1 MDAQRTLRRHISCVG
16 IGLHSGNKV
25 NLTLKPAPADFGI
38 RFRRT
43 DLGNLEVPATVRHL
57 AGIQL
62 ATGLAHNEVSVE
74 TVEHLLAALVSLGID
89 NVIVELNSPEVP
101 IMDGSA
107 APFIYLIQEAGVKA
121 LQAPRKYLKIVRP
134 IMISRGDKRI
144 ALYPSEH
151 FKVTYSISYDHPL
164 LRHQSRTLRITEE
177 SFIEELAPA
186 RTFTFLKDVEMLRQ
200 NGLALGGSL
209 ENAIVLGETG
219 VLNNALR
226 FEDEFVRHKILDA
239 VGDLAL
245 VGYPVIGHL
254 FAHRAGH
261 ALHTEFAAKILEETH
276 AWRFVESPDT
286 VAVPAAFGAKAH
298 VPRLARLTTV
308 TEVRTPP
315 SDREATRKDGPRGG
329 VAQVF
334 RPAHMPVTMKP
345 FWPTRPSGSSRSCS
359 RSRIACATSSGAASS
374 RAAARRSSRTRTS
387 FERWIACCGARPSG
401 PASTR
406 CCRSSSAPTPTGG
419 SRPICGSPAIG
430 G

>member
-1 MDAQRTLRRHISCVG
+1 MDAQRTIRRQISCVG

-25 NLTLKPAPADFGI
+25 NLTLKPAPANFGI

-43 DLGNLEVPATVRHL
+43 DLGNHEVPATVQNL

-62 ATGLAHNEVSVE
+62 ATGLASNEVSVE
-74 TVEHLLAALVSLGID
+74 TVEHLLAALVSVGVD
-89 NVIVELNSPEVP
+89 NVVIELNSPEVP

-107 APFIYLIQEAGVKA
+107 APFIYLIHEAGVKR
-121 LQAPRKYLKIVRP
+121 LQTPRTFLKIVRP
-134 IMISRGDKRI
+134 IAISRGDKRI
-144 ALYPSEH
+144 ALFPSDH

-177 SFIEELAPA
+177 SFSEEIAPA

-254 FAHRAGH
+254 VAHRAGH
-261 ALHTEFAAKILEETH
+261 ALHTEFAARILEETH
-276 AWRFVESPDT
+276 SWRLVQTPLD
-286 VAVPAAFGAKAH
+286 APAIPAPAALKHPAA
-298 VPRLARLTTV
+298 RLA
-308 TEVRTPP
+308 
-315 SDREATRKDGPRGG
+315 
-329 VAQVF
+329 Q
-334 RPAHMPVTMKP
+334 
-345 FWPTRPSGSSRSCS
+345 
-359 RSRIACATSSGAASS
+359 
-374 RAAARRSSRTRTS
+374 
-387 FERWIACCGARPSG
+387 
-401 PASTR
+401 
-406 CCRSSSAPTPTGG
+406 
-419 SRPICGSPAIG
+419 
-430 G
+430 